1 MVIQNDGLFSSLKLQ
16 DIIEQTMNR
25 MVNNMAKKN
34 SKTLRRIMIAAVLF
48 FLDGLAMIVMKKF
61 SASLYPAYRVFSK
74 FWIGLLAKITS
85 FVPVAVWDIMLIILI
100 VLLLYSVVH
109 MIRRHISFWEW
120 LTGVIL
126 AVSVLAFSAVYG
138 WMLNHYSPDLAYEL
152 GYTVRK
158 SDKEELYEACDYYL
172 MKASEYAVQMDRD
185 NEGHLIRP
193 DYYEVAE
200 KAGSSYVN
208 LGKQYPALKG
218 SAVRVKKLSVV
229 GEYLMYNGIIG
240 MFMPL
245 SGEAGTPASVPT
257 APLAYTMAHEAA
269 HRCGIASEEDANFA
283 AFLACMDSEDLLFKY
298 CGYYSAFSYCF
309 SSLSGIDSELAA
321 SMYEKYEENP
331 GVQLVRLDRRD
342 TRTVYDSYESRLQDI
357 SDEINDTYLKAFS
370 EESGIQSYGEVTD
383 DLLAYYRK
391 INVSE
396 D

>member
-1 MVIQNDGLFSSLKLQ
+1 MKS
-16 DIIEQTMNR
+16 
-25 MVNNMAKKN
+25 KN
-34 SKTLRRIMIAAVLF
+34 SKALKKIIVSTDLF
-48 FLDGLAMIVMKKF
+48 LLDGLAMIVMKRF

-74 FWIGLLAKITS
+74 FWIGLLARITS
-85 FVPVAVWDIMLIILI
+85 FVPVAVWDIMLIVLI
-100 VLLLYSVVH
+100 MLLLYSVVH
-109 MIRRHISFWEW
+109 MIRRHTSFLEW
-120 LTGVIL
+120 LSGEIL
-126 AVSVLAFSAVYG
+126 VVSVLAFSAVYG

-152 GYTVRK
+152 GYMVRD
-158 SDKEELYEACDYYL
+158 SDKEELYEVCDYYL
-172 MKASEYAVQMDRD
+172 LKASEYAVQIDRD
-185 NEGHLIRP
+185 DEGHLIRP

-208 LGKQYPALKG
+208 LGKQYPVLKG
-218 SAVRVKKLSVV
+218 PAVRVKKLSVV

-240 MFMPL
+240 MFMSL

-257 APLAYTMAHEAA
+257 APLPYTMAHEAA

-298 CGYYSAFSYCF
+298 SGYYSAFSYCF
-309 SSLSGIDSELAA
+309 SSLSGIDPELAA
-321 SMYEKYEENP
+321 SLYEKHEDNP

-342 TRTVYDSYESRLQDI
+342 AREVYDSYESALQDI

-391 INVSE
+391 RLLKQE
-396 D
+396 